1 MDLKFSGD
9 HCLNEEGTS
18 FEAKAA
24 NSKIPLSMWESYSAF
39 ANSFGGTIVLGL
51 EETEGGAFLV
61 RGVGDADKTVN
72 EIWNTVNNPQKVSCN
87 ILRSDDIRIVEHNGK
102 KLVVVNIPRADRHD
116 CPIYINDNINGGTF
130 RRNGPN
136 DYRCTKP
143 EIAGMM
149 RENVDSPLDA
159 FVLNDFDM
167 GDIDRGTLSR
177 YRTFMK
183 VGDEKHIWNTVP
195 DDEFLRLIGA
205 AKKGEDGELHPTLAG
220 LLMFGLEYRITC
232 EVPDYKLDYTEYMKP
247 GVEWEYRI
255 VSGDGQWTG
264 NIFDFYMNAA
274 NRLGVSTGRP
284 FMINDSWRRVEDTD
298 IDKALRESLINALV
312 HADYRGRMGVRIEV
326 RPNVV
331 TVRNPGLFRIP
342 IQEAEEGGY
351 SDPRNPTLA
360 KMFSL
365 VGAVERAGSGLY
377 RIMEVWKKNGF
388 EAPVIKESL
397 NPPCVKI
404 TLSMNVDP
412 KTSAVSEEEKI
423 MRLMAADHSI
433 SIERIANETGI
444 PRAKVEKT
452 IAKLRENGRVER
464 AGGKKGGR
472 WIVKV
477 P

>member
-1 MDLKFSGD
+1 MIMELLFSGD
-9 HCLNEEGTS
+9 YCLNEEDAS
-18 FEAKAA
+18 FEAKSA
-24 NSKIPLSMWESYSAF
+24 SGGIPLSVWESYSAF

-51 EETEGGAFLV
+51 EETEDGMLLV
-61 RGVGDADKTVN
+61 RGIKNTDKTVN
-72 EIWNTVNNPQKVSCN
+72 EIWNMINNPQKISCN
-87 ILRSDDIRIVEHNGK
+87 VLKSDDVKVVEHNGK
-102 KLVVVNIPRADRHD
+102 RLVVMNIPRADRHD
-116 CPIYINDNINGGTF
+116 CPIYINDRINGGTF

-149 RENVDSPLDA
+149 RENADTPIDA
-159 FVLNDFDM
+159 SVLEDFDM
-167 GDIDRGTLSR
+167 SDIDRGTLSR

-220 LLMFGLEYRITC
+220 LLMFGLEYRITS
-232 EVPDYKLDYTEYMKP
+232 EAPDYKLDYIEYMRP

-264 NIFDFYMNAA
+264 NVFDFYMSVSS
-274 NRLGVSTGRP
+274 RLGVSTGRP
-284 FMINDSWRRVEDTD
+284 FAIGNDWRRVEDTD

-342 IQEAEEGGY
+342 IREAAEGGY

-365 VGAVERAGSGLY
+365 VGAVERAGSGLC
-377 RIMEVWKKNGF
+377 RIMETWKKNGF
-388 EAPVIKESL
+388 ESPLIEESL
-397 NPPCVKI
+397 NPPTVKV
-404 TLSMNVDP
+404 TLSMRMDP
-412 KTSAVSEEEKI
+412 KTLAVSEEEKI
-423 MRLMAADHSI
+423 LGLMAADGRI
-433 SIERIANETGI
+433 SIERISMEIGI
-444 PRAKVEKT
+444 SKSKVEAAVKR
-452 IAKLRENGRVER
+452 LREDGRLER
-464 AGGKKGGR
+464 TGGKKGGR
-472 WIVKV
+472 WIIK
-477 P
+477 